1 MIFSANLEI
10 KSIPPKFFGPKYPL
24 TPKFLG
30 FGGEVAGVIF
40 PLGDEGGH
48 VGRKVAVEVHLLACL
63 WMHKAQCLGMKGLTR
78 AQLEAVVNELGIAG
92 GTVTAQDLVA
102 AIAGIVEQ
110 RVTDVLHVD
119 TDLVGAACL

>member
-10 KSIPPKFFGPKYPL
+10 KSIPPKFFGPKHPLTPKFFEPKYPL

-48 VGRKVAVEVHLLACL
+48 VGRKVTVEVHLLACL
-63 WMHKAQCLGMKGLTR
+63 WMHEAQCLGMKGLTR
-78 AQLEAVVNELGIAG
+78 AQLEAIVNELGIAG
-92 GTVTAQDLVA
+92 
-102 AIAGIVEQ
+102 
-110 RVTDVLHVD
+110 
-119 TDLVGAACL
+119 